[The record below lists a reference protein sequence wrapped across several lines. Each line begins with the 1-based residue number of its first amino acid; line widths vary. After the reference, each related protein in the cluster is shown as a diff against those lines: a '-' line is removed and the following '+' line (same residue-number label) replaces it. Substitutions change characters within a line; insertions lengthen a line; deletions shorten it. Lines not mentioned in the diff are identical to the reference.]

1 MLLFGHLQ
9 IMIKNYLISVWRYFL
24 RNRSFTTINILG
36 LVIGMTAFLLI
47 AQFVFHELSYDK
59 FWGNANR
66 IFRVQLDRYDKGE
79 LSTQWAA
86 GCNGIG
92 PDLKANFPEVKYYVR
107 LHGSDALLAHGDIF
121 FKEDGVYFASQ
132 DFFKVFGYPLI
143 AGEDSTALKGL
154 NKIVLSR
161 AMAKKYFGSE
171 DPMGKMMRNNGKEEY
186 LVTGVFEDLA
196 ENSHMKVDALL
207 SFATFAKLAG
217 KKNETELNQWEWDGF
232 LTYLL
237 LGDHA
242 DAKKLEAK
250 LPDYVTKREGEFLKS
265 FNAAMVF
272 HLMAVNDIHLDSDF
286 IGEFKAN
293 GNREA
298 VYFLSVVAVLIIV
311 IAWINYINL
320 STAKSVERARE
331 VGVRKV
337 MGSFRSQLVQQF
349 LVESFLL
356 NTIAVAAAIGAVL
369 LLSPWFSHITDRNL
383 GYTLLQQKLFWGFAA
398 LLIVGGSL
406 LSGLY
411 PAFVLSGFKPVEVL
425 KGRFKNSG
433 KGVFFR
439 KGMVVAQFIA
449 SITLIVGT
457 YTVYTQINFMR
468 TQKLGVSIDQTV
480 VMRSPNIVDS
490 TYSQK
495 YEVFKQ
501 RLAQYSEVK
510 AVCASTSIPGGSP
523 DWNAGGIRRL
533 SQREDE
539 QKQYRVIMMDH
550 DFIPQYGLEVVAGR
564 PFSGDTPNERKTVL
578 LNESAAKL
586 MGFEKPENALNDQI
600 FFWGD
605 TFRIVGVLKNYR
617 QESLKKNFEPLI
629 FRYNKSPGGFYSIK
643 FNTSNVKESLA
654 KFEEQ
659 WKELFPGNPFDYFFL
674 DEHYNKQYKA
684 DQQFG
689 NVFGLFSGLAIFI
702 ACLGLFGLSS
712 LTAIQRTKE
721 IGVRK
726 VLGASV
732 SNILTLVSRD
742 YIILMGVAIL
752 LATPLTWWVM
762 NNWLNGFA
770 NRITMA
776 WWIFAM
782 PSLMVMVIALLTV
795 SIHTLKAATTNPVD
809 SLRYE

>member
-1 MLLFGHLQ
+1 
-9 IMIKNYLISVWRYFL
+9 MIKNYLTSVWRYI
-24 RNRSFTTINILG
+24 RKNRVFTTINVLG
-36 LVIGMTAFLLI
+36 LVIGMTAFMLI
-47 AQFVFHELSYDK
+47 AQYIFHELSYDK
-59 FWGNANR
+59 FWKNTDR
-66 IFRVQLDRYDKGE
+66 VFRVQLDRYDKGE
-79 LSTQWAA
+79 LATQWAA

-92 PDLKANFPEVKYYVR
+92 PDLKANFPEVKQYVR
-107 LHGSDALLAHGDIF
+107 MHQSNALLSYGDIF
-121 FKEDGVYFASQ
+121 FKEEGVYYASQ

-143 AGEDSTALKGL
+143 SGEDSAALKGL

-161 AMAKKYFGSE
+161 SLAKKYFHDE
-171 DPMGKMMRNNGKEEY
+171 NPLGKTIRNNGKVEY
-186 LVTGVFEDLA
+186 MVTGVFEDLP
-196 ENSHMKVDALL
+196 ENSHMKIDALL
-207 SFATFAKLAG
+207 SFATYAKLVGRKSEAD
-217 KKNETELNQWEWDGF
+217 LNQWQWDGF
-232 LTYLL
+232 LTYILL
-237 LGDHA
+237 NENTDV
-242 DAKKLEAK
+242 KKLEAK
-250 LPDYVTKREGEFLKS
+250 LPAYVTKREGEELKK
-265 FNAAMVF
+265 FNAGMVF
-272 HLMAVNDIHLDSDF
+272 HLMSISDVHLDSDF

-293 GNREA
+293 GSRDT
-298 VYFLSVVAVLIIV
+298 VYFLSIVAVLIIV

-337 MGSFRSQLVQQF
+337 MGGFRNQLIQQF
-349 LVESFLL
+349 LVESLLL
-356 NTIAVAAAIGAVL
+356 NTIAVAVAIASVL
-369 LLSPWFSHITDRNL
+369 LLSPWFSQLTDREL
-383 GYTLLQQKLFWGFAA
+383 GYALFRQKMFWAFAFS
-398 LLIVGGSL
+398 LIVGGTL

-411 PAFVLSGFKPVEVL
+411 PAFVLSAFKPVEVL

-439 KGMVVAQFIA
+439 KGMVVTQFIA

-468 TQKLGVSIDQTV
+468 NQKLGVNINQTV
-480 VMRSPNIVDS
+480 VMQSPNITDS

-501 RLAQYSEVK
+501 RLTQYSEVS
-510 AVCASTSIPGGSP
+510 AVCASTSIPGASP
-523 DWNAGGIRRL
+523 GWNAGGIRRL

-550 DFIPQYGLEVVAGR
+550 DFIPSYGLQVLAGR
-564 PFSGDTPNERKTVL
+564 AFSGDNANENKTVL
-578 LNESAAKL
+578 LNESASKL
-586 MGFEKPENALNDQI
+586 MGFLKPEDALNDQI
-600 FFWGD
+600 NFWGD

-629 FRYNKSPGGFYSIK
+629 FRYDKSPGGFYSIK

-654 KFEEQ
+654 KFETQ
-659 WKELFPGNPFDYFFL
+659 WKELFPGNPFNYFFL

-689 NVFGLFSGLAIFI
+689 KVFGLFSGLAIFI

-732 SNILTLVSRD
+732 TNILTLVSRD
-742 YIILMGVAIL
+742 YALLMGIAIL

-770 NRITMA
+770 NRIAIA
-776 WWIFAM
+776 WWIFAL
-782 PSLMVMVIALLTV
+782 PSLMVIVIALLTV